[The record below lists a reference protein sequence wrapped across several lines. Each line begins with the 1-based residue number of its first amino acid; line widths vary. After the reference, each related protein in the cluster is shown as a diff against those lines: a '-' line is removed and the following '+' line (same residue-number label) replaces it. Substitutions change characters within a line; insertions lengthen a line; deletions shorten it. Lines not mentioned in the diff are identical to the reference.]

1 MIFLWGLG
9 HWRKETH
16 IYKETADRRCL
27 VFSTTFNKKLSSIRQ
42 CFDVL
47 IRPRTL
53 TVKKPIY
60 TRRKLIQDVLSFPH
74 NKKLSNIRQC
84 FDVLIR
90 PRTLTVKKP
99 IYTRRKLIQ
108 DVYSYPR
115 TFNKKLSNIRQCFDV
130 LIRPR
135 TLTVKKPI
143 YTRRK
148 LIQDV
153 LSYPQQSIKS
163 YQILGNVLIFLW
175 GLGHWRKET
184 HIYKETAD
192 RRCLVFSTT
201 FNKKLWSVRQCFD
214 VLIRPRTLTVKK
226 PIYTRRKLIQDVLS
240 YPQLSIKNYQILGN
254 VLMF

>member
-1 MIFLWGLG
+1 MFWCFNKASNID
-9 HWRKETH
+9 RKETL
-16 IYKETADRRCL
+16 IYKEKADTICL
-27 VFSTTFNKKLSSIRQ
+27 VFSTTF
-42 CFDVL
+42 
-47 IRPRTL
+47 
-53 TVKKPIY
+53 
-60 TRRKLIQDVLSFPH
+60 

-108 DVYSYPR
+108 DTRCLVFST

-153 LSYPQQSIKS
+153 LS
-163 YQILGNVLIFLW
+163 F
-175 GLGHWRKET
+175 
-184 HIYKETAD
+184 
-192 RRCLVFSTT
+192 
-201 FNKKLWSVRQCFD
+201 
-214 VLIRPRTLTVKK
+214 
-226 PIYTRRKLIQDVLS
+226 
-240 YPQLSIKNYQILGN
+240 PQLSIKNYQILGN